1 MTDITAKEE
10 STLRQFARA
19 IIPMIEEYYKDPEH
33 QAAFE
38 AWKAEEDAK
47 KGEDK

>member
-10 STLRQFARA
+10 STLRSFARA
-19 IIPMIEEYYKDPEH
+19 IIPLIEEYYKDPEH

-47 KGEDK
+47 KGDK

>member
-1 MTDITAKEE
+1 MDITAKEE

-38 AWKAEEDAK
+38 KWKAEQAEK
-47 KGEDK
+47 ENK

>member
-1 MTDITAKEE
+1 MDITAREE
-10 STLRQFARA
+10 STLRSFARA
-19 IIPMIEEYYKDPEH
+19 IIPLIEEYYKDPEH